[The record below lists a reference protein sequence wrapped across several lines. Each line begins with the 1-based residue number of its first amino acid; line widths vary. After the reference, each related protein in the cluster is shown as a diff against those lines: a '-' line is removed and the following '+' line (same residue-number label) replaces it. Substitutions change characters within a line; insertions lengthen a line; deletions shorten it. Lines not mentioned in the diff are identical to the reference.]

1 MIALRAGD
9 SVRLCEHV
17 QRSFA
22 KTLPFDRLGTDGR
35 AKGKIGEGGRER
47 GNGRTNHT
55 WASRGGISCSRFSNL
70 VTDET
75 QKKRCLLETSSLLPP
90 LKSSQFASMP
100 KPGCTCSHMHGAVVK
115 VHWAKE
121 GKERTERN
129 MKRE

>member
-1 MIALRAGD
+1 MLLKFKCFALLLRFVQSPLKPGDTKHAVIALRAGD

-35 AKGKIGEGGRER
+35 AKGKIGERGRER

-70 VTDET
+70 VMDET
-75 QKKRCLLETSSLLPP
+75 QTKRCFLETSMNHL
-90 LKSSQFASMP
+90 F
-100 KPGCTCSHMHGAVVK
+100 
-115 VHWAKE
+115 
-121 GKERTERN
+121 
-129 MKRE
+129 